1 MEHRRQLLKNAAA
14 ALTAAPLFVP
24 RNAWGANDRL
34 TYGVIGTGGRG
45 RYLRDKFQKLG
56 AQCVALCDVYE
67 PFLNEAKKASPDA
80 KTYLESND
88 LLAQKDLDFVVI
100 ATPDHQHYPN
110 LLAALA
116 AKKDVY
122 QEKPFSHTL
131 AESQK
136 MIQAVRKTDRI
147 VQVGMQRR
155 SAPIVIQAKKLI
167 EDGALGKISMVKAQF
182 NWKISRPLN
191 NQPLPG
197 KLDWTRF
204 LGSAPKR
211 PMEPM
216 RFRQWRFFWDYAGGS
231 MTDLGA
237 HMMDVVQWCCNA
249 GKPPLSAV
257 SYGQLHKMEGAETP
271 DVVSAVFEY
280 PAFTA
285 TWTLNYCSAYNA
297 KPEIVFQGDA
307 GSLVMTSDGFRVY
320 KEPWDKPEN
329 QKPIRE
335 VLDTVEVEPHI
346 QNFLDCVKS
355 RREPNGTVEAGAA
368 AAAAPQLA
376 NVAFRRKK
384 QVRLTDGVET

>member
-14 ALTAAPLFVP
+14 ALTASPLFVP

-67 PFLNEAKKASPDA
+67 PFLAEAKKASPDA

-88 LLAQKDLDFVVI
+88 LLAQKDLDFIVI

-155 SAPIVIQAKKLI
+155 SAPIV
-167 EDGALGKISMVKAQF
+167 
-182 NWKISRPLN
+182 
-191 NQPLPG
+191 
-197 KLDWTRF
+197 
-204 LGSAPKR
+204 
-211 PMEPM
+211 
-216 RFRQWRFFWDYAGGS
+216 
-231 MTDLGA
+231 
-237 HMMDVVQWCCNA
+237 VQGCCNA

-285 TWTLNYCSAYNA
+285 TWTLNYCSAFNT

-307 GSLVMTSDGFRVY
+307 GSLVMTSEGFRVY

-376 NVAFRRKK
+376 NVAFRRQK
-384 QVRLTDGVET
+384 QVRLIDGVEA